1 MSNQY
6 TKISY
11 SKEEIDNIIKD
22 YQNGV
27 SLFKL
32 RVIYKRKKENENTNC
47 VDYNG
52 HSNKKMYT
60 KNLAFKDNT
69 NTFL

>member
-1 MSNQY
+1 MKWYCKFIN
-6 TKISY
+6 
-11 SKEEIDNIIKD
+11 
-22 YQNGV
+22 
-27 SLFKL
+27 F
-32 RVIYKRKKENENTNC
+32 YKRKKENENTNC